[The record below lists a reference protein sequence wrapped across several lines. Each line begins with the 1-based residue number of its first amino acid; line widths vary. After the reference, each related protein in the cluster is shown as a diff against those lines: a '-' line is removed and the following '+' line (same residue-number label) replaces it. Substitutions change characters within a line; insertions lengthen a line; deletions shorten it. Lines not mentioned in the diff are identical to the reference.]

1 MGRVAAATLT
11 GGRSM
16 TTAVSVDPS
25 VSRTPLPL
33 DATDLATI
41 CVLCSHNC
49 GVRVDVAGGRIT
61 AVRADETN
69 PITTGYICNKGF
81 SIPSYV
87 NHPER
92 VAHPLRRTADG
103 GFEPIGWDVAI
114 AEISARLGEIRSRHS
129 PRAIGLVGIGG
140 QGNHM
145 DAPYGL
151 GFLRA
156 LGSRRWFNA
165 FAQEKTQHCLMD
177 QWMFDASPATYL
189 HADQRNARFLLVLG
203 TNPRISNRGHN
214 ATETFKGFVEDPRHT
229 LVVVDPRETETTRG
243 AHRHLRVRPGTDAY
257 LLLGLAATIV
267 ARGLVDETFLDE
279 KTRDFTRLRDALA
292 PVDVEEMA
300 RRCGIEPAALVETAT
315 AFAQSPS
322 AAIFY
327 DLGVEQTPFS
337 TLISYLIRALLS
349 L

>member
-81 SIPSYV
+81 SIPNYV

-103 GFEPIGWDVAI
+103 GFEPIEWDVAI
-114 AEISARLGEIRSRHS
+114 AEIAARLSEIRSRHS
-129 PRAIGLVGIGG
+129 PRAIGLVGLRRP
-140 QGNHM
+140 GNHM

-151 GFLRA
+151 GFLR
-156 LGSRRWFNA
+156 G
-165 FAQEKTQHCLMD
+165 
-177 QWMFDASPATYL
+177 
-189 HADQRNARFLLVLG
+189 
-203 TNPRISNRGHN
+203 
-214 ATETFKGFVEDPRHT
+214 
-229 LVVVDPRETETTRG
+229 
-243 AHRHLRVRPGTDAY
+243 
-257 LLLGLAATIV
+257 LGLR
-267 ARGLVDETFLDE
+267 RGFY
-279 KTRDFTRLRDALA
+279 
-292 PVDVEEMA
+292 
-300 RRCGIEPAALVETAT
+300 
-315 AFAQSPS
+315 AFVQGSGRN
-322 AAIFY
+322 Y
-327 DLGVEQTPFS
+327 
-337 TLISYLIRALLS
+337 
-349 L
+349 